1 MPLKASSF
9 IQNRKKEVS
18 ITYNRVN
25 QITWYCVE
33 CYNLLLKDKPSYSKS
48 HVSAKTAYNF
58 EDYLKIEFVDNY
70 LKLNKSI
77 LRSRVSDLEEITFH
91 YETVKPF
98 IDTTDNDKERSDKI
112 DIYVNKLGLK
122 NHWAVEDEDLY
133 LSIECKRINILSD
146 CGDYV
151 NDIEKFCTRRYKNL
165 RLPFEGQ
172 IGFIESSKLNHS
184 LVSVEINRRLGISSI
199 IKTKQHLKKKPIH
212 PGFDG
217 AYLSS
222 HQRNFTPKGKFTVFH
237 LLFNYSTVVV
247 N

>member
-9 IQNRKKEVS
+9 IQNRKKVIS
-18 ITYNRVN
+18 ITYDRVN
-25 QITWYCVE
+25 QITWYCIE

-58 EDYLKIEFVDNY
+58 EDYLKMEFVDGY
-70 LKLNKSI
+70 LKLNKTI
-77 LRSRVSDLEEITFH
+77 LRNKGSDLEEITFH

-151 NDIEKFCTRRYKNL
+151 NDIEKFCTRKYKNL

-172 IGFIESSKLNHS
+172 IGFIESRKLSH
-184 LVSVEINRRLGISSI
+184 VSVSAEVNRRLGLSTSVV
-199 IKTKQHLKKKPIH
+199 TNQLLKNQLIH
-212 PGFDG
+212 SEFK
-217 AYLSS
+217 ASYLSE
-222 HQRNFTPKGKFTVFH
+222 HKRNYNPDDKFKIFH
-237 LLFNYSTVVV
+237 LLFDYSYLIV

>member
-1 MPLKASSF
+1 MPLKAANF
-9 IQNRKKEVS
+9 IQNRQKVIS
-18 ITYNRVN
+18 ITYERVN
-25 QITWYCVE
+25 QIAWYCIE
-33 CYNLLLKDKPSYSKS
+33 CYNLVLKDKPSYSKS
-48 HVSAKTAYNF
+48 YVSAKTAYNF
-58 EDYLKIEFVDNY
+58 EDYLKIEFVEKY
-70 LKLNKSI
+70 LKINKALLHNKISG
-77 LRSRVSDLEEITFH
+77 LEEITFH

-98 IDTTDNDKERSDKI
+98 IDTANKDTERSDKI

-151 NDIEKFCTRRYKNL
+151 NDTEKFCTRQYKNL

-172 IGFIESSKLNHS
+172 MGFIESNKLNHKS
-184 LVSVEINRRLGISSI
+184 VSEEINRRLKLSTAIT
-199 IKTKQHLKKKPIH
+199 TKQHLKKKSTH

-217 AYLSS
+217 TYQST
-222 HQRNFTPKGKFTVFH
+222 HQRNYKPKDKFTIFH
-237 LLFNYSTVVV
+237 LLFDYSNIVV